1 MRLTLI
7 SLSTPTFNNIRA
19 ASALPY
25 HLINAAK
32 SSLGAEIDVYS
43 YNIND
48 LDDDAIK
55 KVELELGV
63 KIQLLVKPRWIK
75 WMMVMRLMFLRIL
88 LKYPIYYYCRLPQNC
103 IKDIKNNNPDIVWIY
118 GEELAGLS
126 TFFSDSECIVT
137 MPDSE
142 SLYYYRMLRQPWA
155 TMNLLQIMKYS
166 FAYWQYKGLE
176 SHICKENVIYHFV
189 GKEDAEF
196 FKSMNGQAN
205 SLFMRH
211 PLYAY
216 NNEKIIKFHQ
226 PKIRLLFTGRYDIY
240 CQHGSDDFLSEL
252 EKKCNGL
259 SSYFEITFLGKG
271 WETWNEKLHKV
282 GFQSQHI
289 SFALDYIAELQN
301 HDIQVNAIDVGTGTK
316 GKVLDGI
323 ANGLLIIGTAYALEN
338 ISVEN
343 GESCVVVS
351 NGIEFIQSLYA
362 IKANVS
368 LYESI
373 AKKGQEKVLLEHN
386 TMAIARNL
394 FENYKIKK

>member
-7 SLSTPTFNNIRA
+7 SLSTPTFNNCRA

-25 HLINAAK
+25 HLISSVKK
-32 SSLGAEIDVYS
+32 SFSASINVYS
-43 YNIND
+43 YNINE
-48 LDDDAIK
+48 LDTTQIEQ
-55 KVELELGV
+55 VENELN
-63 KIQLLVKPRWIK
+63 ITIHLLDKPRWLK
-75 WMMVMRLMFLRIL
+75 MMMTLHLIFLRVF
-88 LKYPIYYYCRLPQNC
+88 LKYPLYSYCRLPQKHIDA
-103 IKDIKNNNPDIVWIY
+103 IKSTHSDVIWIY
-118 GEELAGLS
+118 GEELANHSKYFEGS
-126 TFFSDSECIVT
+126 KCIVT

-176 SHICKENVIYHFV
+176 SHIRKENVIYHFV
-189 GKEDAEF
+189 GKEDADF

-216 NNEKIIKFHQ
+216 NSEKTIKFHQ
-226 PKIRLLFTGRYDIY
+226 PKIKLLFTGRYDFY

-252 EKKCNGL
+252 AKNCNIL

-271 WETWNEKLHKV
+271 WGVWNEKLHEV

-289 SFALDYIAELQN
+289 SFAPDYIAELQN

-323 ANGLLIIGTAYALEN
+323 ANGLLIIGTPYALEN
-338 ISVEN
+338 ISVKD
-343 GESCVVVS
+343 GESCVMVS
-351 NGIEFIQSLYA
+351 NGFDFIQSLYI
-362 IKANVS
+362 IKNNVS

-386 TMAIARNL
+386 TKDIAKSL
-394 FENYKIKK
+394 FGIIN

>member
-7 SLSTPTFNNIRA
+7 SLSTPTFNNCRA

-25 HLINAAK
+25 HLISSVKK
-32 SSLGAEIDVYS
+32 SFSASINVYS
-43 YNIND
+43 YNINE
-48 LDDDAIK
+48 LDTAQIEQ
-55 KVELELGV
+55 VEKELN
-63 KIQLLVKPRWIK
+63 ITIHLLAKPK
-75 WMMVMRLMFLRIL
+75 WLKMMMKLHLVFLRVF
-88 LKYPIYYYCRLPQNC
+88 LKYPLYSYCRLPQKHIDF
-103 IKDIKNNNPDIVWIY
+103 IKSTHSDIIWIY
-118 GEELAGLS
+118 GEELVGHS
-126 TFFSDSECIVT
+126 KYFPDSKCIVT

-176 SHICKENVIYHFV
+176 SHIRKENVIYHFV
-189 GKEDAEF
+189 GKEDADF

-216 NNEKIIKFHQ
+216 NSEKTIKFHQ
-226 PKIRLLFTGRYDIY
+226 PKIKLLFTGRYDFY

-252 EKKCNGL
+252 AKNCNIL

-271 WETWNEKLHKV
+271 WGGWNEKLHEV

-289 SFALDYIAELQN
+289 SFAPDYIAELQN

-323 ANGLLIIGTAYALEN
+323 ANGLLIIGTPYALEN
-338 ISVEN
+338 ISVKN
-343 GESCVVVS
+343 GESCVMVS
-351 NGIEFIQSLYA
+351 NGIDFIQSLYV
-362 IKANVS
+362 IKNNVS
-368 LYESI
+368 LYENI

-386 TMAIARNL
+386 TKDIAKSL
-394 FENYKIKK
+394 FGIVN

>member
-1 MRLTLI
+1 MKLTLI
-7 SLSTPTFNNIRA
+7 SLSTPTFNNYRA

-25 HLINAAK
+25 HLIASVKK
-32 SSLGAEIDVYS
+32 SFSASVEVYS
-43 YNIND
+43 YNINELNIAMVGQIEKELNITIHL
-48 LDDDAIK
+48 LDK
-55 KVELELGV
+55 PKWL
-63 KIQLLVKPRWIK
+63 KIMMKLHLV
-75 WMMVMRLMFLRIL
+75 FLRVF
-88 LKYPIYYYCRLPQNC
+88 LKYPLYSYCSLPQKHIDS
-103 IKDIKNNNPDIVWIY
+103 IKSTHSDIIWIY
-118 GEELAGLS
+118 GEELAGHS
-126 TFFSDSECIVT
+126 KYFDGSKCIVT

-176 SHICKENVIYHFV
+176 SHICKGDVIYHFV
-189 GKEDAEF
+189 GKEDADF
-196 FKSMNGQAN
+196 FKSMNGQVN

-216 NNEKIIKFHQ
+216 NSEKTIKFHQ
-226 PKIRLLFTGRYDIY
+226 PKIRLLFTGRYDFY
-240 CQHGSDDFLSEL
+240 CQHGSDVFLSEL
-252 EKKCNGL
+252 EKNCNGL

-271 WETWNEKLHKV
+271 WGAWSEKLHKV

-289 SFALDYIAELQN
+289 SFAPDYIAELQN

-323 ANGLLIIGTAYALEN
+323 ANGLLIIGTPYALEN
-338 ISVEN
+338 ISVKN
-343 GESCVVVS
+343 GESCVMVS
-351 NGIEFIQSLYA
+351 NGIDFIQSLYI
-362 IKANVS
+362 IKNNVS

-394 FENYKIKK
+394 FGNYK

>member
-1 MRLTLI
+1 MKLTLI
-7 SLSTPTFNNIRA
+7 SLSTPTFNNYRA

-25 HLINAAK
+25 HLIASVKK
-32 SSLGAEIDVYS
+32 SFSASVEVYS
-43 YNIND
+43 YNINELNIAMVGQIEKELNITIHL
-48 LDDDAIK
+48 LDK
-55 KVELELGV
+55 PKWL
-63 KIQLLVKPRWIK
+63 KIMMKLHLV
-75 WMMVMRLMFLRIL
+75 FLRVF
-88 LKYPIYYYCRLPQNC
+88 LKYPLYSYCSLPQKHIDS
-103 IKDIKNNNPDIVWIY
+103 IKSTHSDIIWIY
-118 GEELAGLS
+118 GEELAGHS
-126 TFFSDSECIVT
+126 KYFDGSKCIVT

-189 GKEDAEF
+189 GKEDADF

-216 NNEKIIKFHQ
+216 NSEKIIKFHQ
-226 PKIRLLFTGRYDIY
+226 PKIKLLFTGRYDFY

-252 EKKCNGL
+252 AKNCNVL

-271 WETWNEKLHKV
+271 WVGWNEKLHEA

-289 SFALDYIAELQN
+289 SFAPDYIAELQN

-323 ANGLLIIGTAYALEN
+323 ANGLLIIGTPYALEN
-338 ISVEN
+338 ISVKN
-343 GESCVVVS
+343 GESCVMVS
-351 NGIEFIQSLYA
+351 NGIDFIQSLYV
-362 IKANVS
+362 IKNNVS

-373 AKKGQEKVLLEHN
+373 AKKGQEKVLLEHD
-386 TMAIARNL
+386 TKDIAKSL
-394 FENYKIKK
+394 FGIIN

>member
-1 MRLTLI
+1 MKLTLI
-7 SLSTPTFNNIRA
+7 SLSTPTFNNYRA

-25 HLINAAK
+25 HLISSVKK
-32 SSLGAEIDVYS
+32 SFSASVEVYS
-43 YNIND
+43 YNINELNIAQVEQVEKELNITIHL
-48 LDDDAIK
+48 LDK
-55 KVELELGV
+55 PKWLKMMMKLH
-63 KIQLLVKPRWIK
+63 LV
-75 WMMVMRLMFLRIL
+75 FLRVF
-88 LKYPIYYYCRLPQNC
+88 LKYPLYSYCRLPQKHIDS
-103 IKDIKNNNPDIVWIY
+103 IKSTHSDIIWIY
-118 GEELAGLS
+118 GEELADHS
-126 TFFSDSECIVT
+126 KYFPDSKCIVT

-142 SLYYYRMLRQPWA
+142 SLYYYRMLRQPWV

-176 SHICKENVIYHFV
+176 SHIRKENVIYHFV
-189 GKEDAEF
+189 GNEDADF

-216 NNEKIIKFHQ
+216 NSEKTIKFHQ
-226 PKIRLLFTGRYDIY
+226 PKIKLLFTGRYDFY

-252 EKKCNGL
+252 AKNCNIL

-271 WETWNEKLHKV
+271 WRVWNEKLHEV

-289 SFALDYIAELQN
+289 SFAPDYIAELQN

-323 ANGLLIIGTAYALEN
+323 ANGLLIIGTPYALEN
-338 ISVEN
+338 ISVKN
-343 GESCVVVS
+343 GESCVMVS
-351 NGIEFIQSLYA
+351 NGIDFIQSLYV
-362 IKANVS
+362 IKNNVS
-368 LYESI
+368 LYENI

-386 TMAIARNL
+386 TKDIAKNL
-394 FENYKIKK
+394 FGIIN

>member
-1 MRLTLI
+1 MKLTLI
-7 SLSTPTFNNIRA
+7 SLSTPTFNNYRA

-25 HLINAAK
+25 HLIASVKK
-32 SSLGAEIDVYS
+32 SFSASVEVYS
-43 YNIND
+43 YNINELNIAMVGQIEKELNITIHL
-48 LDDDAIK
+48 LDK
-55 KVELELGV
+55 PKWL
-63 KIQLLVKPRWIK
+63 KIMMKLHLV
-75 WMMVMRLMFLRIL
+75 FLRVF
-88 LKYPIYYYCRLPQNC
+88 LKYPLYSYCSLPQKHIDS
-103 IKDIKNNNPDIVWIY
+103 IKSTHSDIIWIY
-118 GEELAGLS
+118 GEELAGHS
-126 TFFSDSECIVT
+126 KYFDGSKCIVT

-176 SHICKENVIYHFV
+176 SHICKGDVIYHFV
-189 GKEDAEF
+189 GKEDADF

-216 NNEKIIKFHQ
+216 NSEKIIKFHQ
-226 PKIRLLFTGRYDIY
+226 PKIKLLFTGRYDFY

-252 EKKCNGL
+252 AKNCNVL

-271 WETWNEKLHKV
+271 WVGWNEKLHEA

-289 SFALDYIAELQN
+289 SFAPDYIAELQN

-323 ANGLLIIGTAYALEN
+323 ANGLLIIGTPYALEN
-338 ISVEN
+338 ISVKN
-343 GESCVVVS
+343 GESCVMVS
-351 NGIEFIQSLYA
+351 NGIDFIQSLYV
-362 IKANVS
+362 IKNNVS

-373 AKKGQEKVLLEHN
+373 AKKGQEKVLLEHD
-386 TMAIARNL
+386 TKDIAKSL
-394 FENYKIKK
+394 FGIIN

>member
-1 MRLTLI
+1 MKLTLI
-7 SLSTPTFNNIRA
+7 SLSTPTFNNYRA

-25 HLINAAK
+25 HLISSVKK
-32 SSLGAEIDVYS
+32 SFSSSVEVYS
-43 YNIND
+43 YNINELNIAQIEHVEKELNITVHL
-48 LDDDAIK
+48 LD
-55 KVELELGV
+55 
-63 KIQLLVKPRWIK
+63 KPRWLK
-75 WMMVMRLMFLRIL
+75 MMMKLHLVFLRVF
-88 LKYPIYYYCRLPQNC
+88 LKYPLYSYCRLAQKHIDS
-103 IKDIKNNNPDIVWIY
+103 IKSTHSDIIWIY
-118 GEELAGLS
+118 GEELAGHS
-126 TFFSDSECIVT
+126 KYFDGSKCIVT
-137 MPDSE
+137 MPDCE

-176 SHICKENVIYHFV
+176 NHICKKNVIYHFV
-189 GKEDAEF
+189 GKEDADF

-216 NNEKIIKFHQ
+216 NSEKVIKFHQ
-226 PKIRLLFTGRYDIY
+226 PKIKLLFTGRYDFY

-252 EKKCNGL
+252 AKNCNVL

-271 WETWNEKLHKV
+271 WGVWNEKLHEV

-289 SFALDYIAELQN
+289 SFAPDYIAELQN

-338 ISVEN
+338 ISVKN
-343 GESCVVVS
+343 GESCVMVS
-351 NGIEFIQSLYA
+351 NGIDFIQSLYV
-362 IKANVS
+362 IKNNVS

-373 AKKGQEKVLLEHN
+373 AKRGQEKVLLEHN
-386 TMAIARNL
+386 TKDIAKNL
-394 FENYKIKK
+394 FGIIN

>member
-1 MRLTLI
+1 M
-7 SLSTPTFNNIRA
+7 
-19 ASALPY
+19 
-25 HLINAAK
+25 
-32 SSLGAEIDVYS
+32 YS
-43 YNIND
+43 Y
-48 LDDDAIK
+48 
-55 KVELELGV
+55 
-63 KIQLLVKPRWIK
+63 
-75 WMMVMRLMFLRIL
+75 
-88 LKYPIYYYCRLPQNC
+88 CSLPQKHIDS
-103 IKDIKNNNPDIVWIY
+103 IKSTHSDIIWIY
-118 GEELAGLS
+118 GEELAGHS
-126 TFFSDSECIVT
+126 KYFDGSKCIVT

-176 SHICKENVIYHFV
+176 SHICKGDVIYHFV
-189 GKEDAEF
+189 GKEDADF

-216 NNEKIIKFHQ
+216 NSEKIIKFHQ
-226 PKIRLLFTGRYDIY
+226 PKIKLLFTGRYDFY

-252 EKKCNGL
+252 AKNCNVL

-271 WETWNEKLHKV
+271 WVGWNEKLHEA

-289 SFALDYIAELQN
+289 SFAPDYIAELQN

-323 ANGLLIIGTAYALEN
+323 ANGLLIIGTPYALEN
-338 ISVEN
+338 ISVKN
-343 GESCVVVS
+343 GESCVMVS
-351 NGIEFIQSLYA
+351 NGIDFIQSLYV
-362 IKANVS
+362 IKNNVS

-373 AKKGQEKVLLEHN
+373 AKKGQEKVLLEHD
-386 TMAIARNL
+386 TKDIAKSL
-394 FENYKIKK
+394 FGIIN

>member
-7 SLSTPTFNNIRA
+7 SLSTPTFNNCRA

-25 HLINAAK
+25 HLISSVKK
-32 SSLGAEIDVYS
+32 SFSASINVYS
-43 YNIND
+43 YNINE
-48 LDDDAIK
+48 LDTAQIEQ
-55 KVELELGV
+55 VEKELN
-63 KIQLLVKPRWIK
+63 ITIHLLDKPRWLK
-75 WMMVMRLMFLRIL
+75 LMMMLHLVFLRVF
-88 LKYPIYYYCRLPQNC
+88 LKYPLYSYCSLPQRHIDS
-103 IKDIKNNNPDIVWIY
+103 IKSTDSDVIWIY
-118 GEELAGLS
+118 GEELANHSKYFEGS
-126 TFFSDSECIVT
+126 KCIVT
-137 MPDSE
+137 MPDCE

-155 TMNLLQIMKYS
+155 TMSLLQIMKYS

-176 SHICKENVIYHFV
+176 RLFCEKDVIYHFV
-189 GKEDAEF
+189 GKEDADF

-216 NNEKIIKFHQ
+216 NSEKTIKFHQ
-226 PKIRLLFTGRYDIY
+226 PKIKLLFTGRYDFY

-252 EKKCNGL
+252 EKNCNGL

-271 WETWNEKLHKV
+271 WEIWSKKLHKV

-289 SFALDYIAELQN
+289 SFAPDYIAELQN

-323 ANGLLIIGTAYALEN
+323 ANGLLIVGTPYALEN
-338 ISVEN
+338 ISVKN
-343 GESCVVVS
+343 GDSCVMVS
-351 NGIEFIQSLYA
+351 NGFDFIHSLYI
-362 IKANVS
+362 IKNNVS

-386 TMAIARNL
+386 TKTIARNL
-394 FENYKIKK
+394 FGNYK

>member
-25 HLINAAK
+25 HLINAAR
-32 SSLGAEIDVYS
+32 SSLGAEVDVYS

-48 LDDDAIK
+48 LDEDAIK
-55 KVELELGV
+55 KVESELGV
-63 KIQLLVKPRWIK
+63 KVQLLIKPRWIK

-88 LKYPIYYYCRLPQNC
+88 LKYPLYYYCRLQQNC
-103 IKDIKNNNPDIVWIY
+103 IKEIKNNKPDIVWIY

-126 TFFSDSECIVT
+126 IFFPDSKCIVT

-189 GKEDAEF
+189 GKEDADF
-196 FKSMNGQAN
+196 FKSMNGQAK

-216 NNEKIIKFHQ
+216 NSEKTIKFHQ
-226 PKIRLLFTGRYDIY
+226 PKIKLLFTGRYDFY

-252 EKKCNGL
+252 AKNCNVL

-271 WETWNEKLHKV
+271 WGVWNEKLHEA

-289 SFALDYIAELQN
+289 SFASDYIAELQN

-323 ANGLLIIGTAYALEN
+323 ANGLLIIGTPYALEN
-338 ISVEN
+338 ISVKN
-343 GESCVVVS
+343 GESCVMVS
-351 NGIEFIQSLYA
+351 NGIDFIQSLYV
-362 IKANVS
+362 IKNNVS

-386 TMAIARNL
+386 TKDIAKNL
-394 FENYKIKK
+394 FGIIN

>member
-1 MRLTLI
+1 
-7 SLSTPTFNNIRA
+7 
-19 ASALPY
+19 
-25 HLINAAK
+25 
-32 SSLGAEIDVYS
+32 
-43 YNIND
+43 
-48 LDDDAIK
+48 
-55 KVELELGV
+55 
-63 KIQLLVKPRWIK
+63 
-75 WMMVMRLMFLRIL
+75 MMVMRLMFLRIL
-88 LKYPIYYYCRLPQNC
+88 LKYPLYYYCRLQQNC
-103 IKDIKNNNPDIVWIY
+103 IKEIKNNKPDIVWIY

-126 TFFSDSECIVT
+126 IFFPDSKCIVT

-189 GKEDAEF
+189 GKEDADF
-196 FKSMNGQAN
+196 FKSMNGQAK

-216 NNEKIIKFHQ
+216 NSEKTIKFHQ
-226 PKIRLLFTGRYDIY
+226 PKIKLLFTGRYDFY

-252 EKKCNGL
+252 AKNCNVL

-271 WETWNEKLHKV
+271 WGVWNEKLHEA

-289 SFALDYIAELQN
+289 SFASDYIAELQN

-323 ANGLLIIGTAYALEN
+323 ANGLLIIGTPYALEN
-338 ISVEN
+338 ISVKN
-343 GESCVVVS
+343 GESCVMVS
-351 NGIEFIQSLYA
+351 NGIDFIQSLYV
-362 IKANVS
+362 IKNNVS

-386 TMAIARNL
+386 TKDIAKNL
-394 FENYKIKK
+394 FGIIN